1 MDASL
6 ALSIIGLGFSL
17 ATNPVYGIE
26 LVQKP
31 GPFVLQKLEGKKS
44 CDFAD
49 IKVLSK
55 NDKTIYLKYKNVVY
69 TMHRKPTAKGV
80 KNVKRFE
87 TEKRN
92 LVFLQLPEKAMLLD
106 HVNMRPLLN
115 ECLDV

>member
-6 ALSIIGLGFSL
+6 LLSAIGLTLSV
-17 ATNPVYGIE
+17 ATNPAFGIE

-44 CDFAD
+44 CDFGEVR
-49 IKVLSK
+49 VLNSGE
-55 NDKTIYLKYKNVVY
+55 TIFLKYKDNVHV
-69 TMHRKPTAKGV
+69 MHQKPTAKGV

-87 TEKRN
+87 TVNRN

-106 HVNMRPLLN
+106 QARMKPILN

>member
-55 NDKTIYLKYKNVVY
+55 GDTIYLKYNNKVH

-87 TEKRN
+87 TEKRG

-106 HVNMRPLLN
+106 HVKMRPILN

>member
-6 ALSIIGLGFSL
+6 LLSAVGLGFSVM
-17 ATNPVYGIE
+17 TNPVFGVE
-26 LVQKP
+26 LVQRP

-44 CDFAD
+44 CDFGE

-55 NDKTIYLKYKNVVY
+55 NNIVYIKYNSKVY
-69 TMHRKPTAKGV
+69 TLYSKPTAKGV

-87 TEKRN
+87 TEKRG

-106 HVNMRPLLN
+106 QVKMRPLLN

>member
-6 ALSIIGLGFSL
+6 LLSVVGLGFSL

-55 NDKTIYLKYKNVVY
+55 NNVVYLKYNNVVY
-69 TMHRKPTAKGV
+69 TMYSKPTAKGV

-87 TEKRN
+87 TAKRN
-92 LVFLQLPEKAMLLD
+92 LVYLQLPEKAMLLD